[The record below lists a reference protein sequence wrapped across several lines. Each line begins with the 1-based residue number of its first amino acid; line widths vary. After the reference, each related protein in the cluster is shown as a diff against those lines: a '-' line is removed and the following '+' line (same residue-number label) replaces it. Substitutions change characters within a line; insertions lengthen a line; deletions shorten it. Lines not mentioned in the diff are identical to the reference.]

1 MISDVTIGQYLPGNS
16 FIHKIDARIKIVI
29 SLLVMISVFLCRNYI
44 SLSFVLLL
52 AFGVCALSRI
62 KPKIILKGLK
72 PIIIIVLFTTVINL
86 FYGNVYIFR
95 YLTDGSLRMFINI
108 FLDLIKLPV
117 QSCHTFLAERRTSYI
132 IK

>member
-29 SLLVMISVFLCRNYI
+29 SLLFMISVFLCRNYI

-52 AFGVCALSRI
+52 ALGVCALSRI

-86 FYGNVYIFR
+86 FYGNGEPIFQFWI
-95 YLTDGSLRMFINI
+95 LKI
-108 FLDLIKLPV
+108 LPL
-117 QSCHTFLAERRTSYI
+117 SISAPLLF
-132 IK
+132 